1 MINECSSLILIF
13 GRVLGNS
20 LQLSIHKTYLTVIQN
35 PNSQFPI
42 AIAYMY
48 VMAKITALTSY
59 CHHSSKIDK
68 YTLSSPGYCR
78 GRLQEMNDVSGM
90 EYSCLL
96 LFLSFYSKNIDG
108 CNEDEYF
115 GYHDVLDVNARVT

>member
-20 LQLSIHKTYLTVIQN
+20 LQLSIHKIYLTVSQN
-35 PNSQFPI
+35 PNAQFPI